1 MTAGRASEGEH
12 YVEALLEIIPTAIVT
27 VDLAFVVTSWN
38 PAAEKVFGYTRA
50 EAIGRKLDELIV
62 KRDDLRSDAAAYA
75 ESVLR
80 KPIHAV
86 TRRTRKDGSLV
97 DVELSAIPVMAGG
110 KPVGYCATYSE
121 VGKRR
126 NAAGEPRLNE
136 ATLRA
141 LIEQVP
147 ITTYIHRRNG
157 VSSNVY
163 TSPQLESVLGY
174 TAEDWASDED
184 LFMKLVHPDDRERV
198 RAEHTRPRETG
209 ESFRMEHRMIAR
221 DGSVRWFLD
230 EATVIPDE
238 VGRPAFH
245 HGFLL
250 DITERKELEEAV
262 RRREQEAG
270 NQARY
275 LEMLLEISPVAIVTS
290 DLDNVV
296 TSWNPAAERLFGYT
310 RDEAVGRK
318 ITDLVARS
326 DDLRKEAAGFSR
338 RAQANEQVR
347 AVTKRTRKDG
357 SLVDV
362 ELLAAPVILADAPVG
377 TYAIYH
383 DISELKAV
391 EKRYRALV
399 EELPLVT
406 YIDEPTKEAASIYI
420 SPQVEPLL
428 GYSPQDW
435 LADPE
440 LFFKLLHPDDRDRVL
455 AEHERVLAAGSSSW
469 SFEYRLRARD
479 GRTVWFRDDALVVR
493 GDDGRPLYVQ
503 GFLLDITQQ
512 KLAEDALRKSEERFR
527 AIFEEAPIGV
537 VWGPL
542 DGSRYVRNRAYAE
555 MVGYTLEELESLDFT
570 HYTHPDDLPREQ
582 ELYDELLAG
591 RLDRYELDKRFVRKD
606 GEVVWAHLVDTVVRD
621 EDGAPRFGLSMIEDV
636 TERKTAEARL
646 RKSQDELRRQKQYFE
661 SLVEISPV
669 AIITLDL
676 EERVTSWNPAAE
688 KLLGYTAAEAIGRPS
703 EELVLPTEALAEGVD
718 VTRQAREDGFAHR
731 ITRRMRKDGTFV
743 DVELLMLPLSIDGEA
758 VGFYVI
764 YHDVSA
770 VHRQKEY
777 YESLL
782 EISPTAIITVD
793 IEDIVTSWNPAAERL
808 FRYTQEEAVGHNV
821 DDLIANSDEVRAEAQ
836 DVNRRG
842 LEGELQLITRRT
854 RKDGSL
860 VDVQVLVAPVFIE
873 GELVGRYG
881 IYHDISELQRQ
892 KQYVESL
899 LENSPTAIAAI
910 GLDDKVRAWNP
921 AAEKLFGYTRAEA
934 IGTNID
940 DLVANSPDIRG
951 QAGELNRQVIE
962 SGEIPHLI
970 TRRTHKDGS
979 LVDVEVLVA
988 PVVMAGEVQGFF
1000 AIYHDVG
1007 ELLRARREAEAATQ
1021 AKSAFLATMS
1031 HEIRTPM
1038 NAVIGMTGLLLD
1050 TNLTPE
1056 QREFTEIIRSS
1067 GDALLAVINDVL
1079 DFSKIEAGR
1088 LDLESRPFDL
1098 CESVESALD
1107 VIATGAAEKG
1117 LDVALVLDPAAPR
1130 AVVGDETRLRQIVIN
1145 LLSNAVKFTERG
1157 EVVVSV
1163 DSEPVR
1169 SDDGDGLA
1177 RYRLHF
1183 AVRDTG
1189 IGIPRDRM
1197 DRLFESFS
1205 QLDASTTRRYG
1216 GTGLGLAISKRLAE
1230 MMGGT
1235 MWAESEL
1242 GQGSTFRFT
1251 VLTEAAPGLVPA
1263 FDERPHPELSGKR
1276 LLIVD
1281 DNETNRHILLRSAQS
1296 WGMLAHA
1303 TASPVEALEWV
1314 RRGDPFDIAVLDMQ
1328 MPEMDGATLA
1338 AEIRRHRDARM
1349 LPLVMLTSLG
1359 RRVEDAGVEFAAHL
1373 AKPIKA
1379 SHLYD
1384 VLIGVIARQ
1393 PARERTP
1400 TVTAAPA
1407 EVEPG
1412 AEIPLRILLAEDND
1426 VNQKLALALLRK
1438 LGYRADVVG
1447 NGVEALAALRRQRY
1461 DVVLMDVEMP
1471 EMDGLEA
1478 TRRIHNEWPD
1488 DQRPRIIAIT
1498 ANAMQGD
1505 REMCLAA
1512 GMDDYLSKPIR
1523 PEELS
1528 NALARTEPLG
1538 RADGVPREGGDGA
1551 IDRATLEQ
1559 LEASVG
1565 DAAFVGELIDTF
1577 LADAPA
1583 LLATLRRSQ
1592 EQEDADAVRRAAHT
1606 LKSNGRLFGAIALAG
1621 ACEQLEH
1628 AAKTGAVAGTEE
1640 LVTEVEELFPHVK
1653 AALEAERRGL

>member
-1 MTAGRASEGEH
+1 
-12 YVEALLEIIPTAIVT
+12 
-27 VDLAFVVTSWN
+27 
-38 PAAEKVFGYTRA
+38 
-50 EAIGRKLDELIV
+50 
-62 KRDDLRSDAAAYA
+62 
-75 ESVLR
+75 
-80 KPIHAV
+80 
-86 TRRTRKDGSLV
+86 
-97 DVELSAIPVMAGG
+97 
-110 KPVGYCATYSE
+110 
-121 VGKRR
+121 
-126 NAAGEPRLNE
+126 
-136 ATLRA
+136 
-141 LIEQVP
+141 
-147 ITTYIHRRNG
+147 
-157 VSSNVY
+157 
-163 TSPQLESVLGY
+163 
-174 TAEDWASDED
+174 
-184 LFMKLVHPDDRERV
+184 
-198 RAEHTRPRETG
+198 
-209 ESFRMEHRMIAR
+209 
-221 DGSVRWFLD
+221 
-230 EATVIPDE
+230 
-238 VGRPAFH
+238 
-245 HGFLL
+245 
-250 DITERKELEEAV
+250 
-262 RRREQEAG
+262 
-270 NQARY
+270 
-275 LEMLLEISPVAIVTS
+275 
-290 DLDNVV
+290 
-296 TSWNPAAERLFGYT
+296 
-310 RDEAVGRK
+310 
-318 ITDLVARS
+318 
-326 DDLRKEAAGFSR
+326 
-338 RAQANEQVR
+338 
-347 AVTKRTRKDG
+347 
-357 SLVDV
+357 
-362 ELLAAPVILADAPVG
+362 
-377 TYAIYH
+377 
-383 DISELKAV
+383 
-391 EKRYRALV
+391 
-399 EELPLVT
+399 
-406 YIDEPTKEAASIYI
+406 
-420 SPQVEPLL
+420 
-428 GYSPQDW
+428 
-435 LADPE
+435 
-440 LFFKLLHPDDRDRVL
+440 
-455 AEHERVLAAGSSSW
+455 
-469 SFEYRLRARD
+469 
-479 GRTVWFRDDALVVR
+479 
-493 GDDGRPLYVQ
+493 YVQ
-503 GFLLDITQQ
+503 GFLLDITPQ
-512 KLAEDALRKSEERFR
+512 KLAEDALQKSEERFR

-537 VWGPL
+537 AWGPL
-542 DGSRYVRNRAYAE
+542 GGSVYARNRAYAE
-555 MVGYTLEELESLDFT
+555 MVGYTLEELKSLNFT
-570 HYTHPDDLPREQ
+570 EYTHPDDLPREL
-582 ELYDELLAG
+582 ELYDALVAG
-591 RLDRYELDKRFVRKD
+591 RLDRYELDKRFQRKD
-606 GEVVWAHLVDTVVRD
+606 GAVVWAHVIDTVVRD
-621 EDGAPRFGLSMIEDV
+621 EDGAPRFGLSMVEDI
-636 TERKTAEARL
+636 TKRKTAEARL

-661 SLVEISPV
+661 SLVRISPV

-676 EERVTSWNPAAE
+676 DERVTSWNPAAE
-688 KLLGYTAAEAIGRPS
+688 KLLGYAATEAIGRPIG
-703 EELVLPTEALAEGVD
+703 ELVLRTEALVEDGVE
-718 VTRQAREDGFAHR
+718 VTRQAREDGFVRR

-743 DVELLMLPLSIDGEA
+743 DVELLMLPLSVDDEP

-770 VHRQKEY
+770 VHRQKQY

-793 IEDIVTSWNPAAERL
+793 IEDNVTSWNPAAERL
-808 FRYTQEEAVGHNV
+808 FGYGQEEAVGHNV

-842 LEGELQLITRRT
+842 LDGELQLITRRT
-854 RKDGSL
+854 RKDGSF

-892 KQYVESL
+892 KQYFEAL

-934 IGTNID
+934 VGRNVD
-940 DLVANSPDIRG
+940 DLVANAADIRG
-951 QAGELNRQVIE
+951 QAVELNQRAIQ
-962 SGEIPHLI
+962 SGEVHLI
-970 TRRTHKDGS
+970 TRRTRKDGS

-988 PVVMAGEVQGFF
+988 PVVMAGEVHGFF
-1000 AIYHDVG
+1000 ALYHDIG

-1050 TNLTPE
+1050 TDLTPE

-1098 CESVESALD
+1098 RESVESALD
-1107 VIATGAAEKG
+1107 VVATGAAEKG
-1117 LDVALVLDPAAPR
+1117 LEVAYVLDPAAPR

-1145 LLSNAVKFTERG
+1145 LLSNAVKFTETG

-1163 DSEPVR
+1163 DSEPVA
-1169 SDDGDGLA
+1169 SGDGDGFA

-1189 IGIPRDRM
+1189 IGIPRDRI

-1251 VLTEAAPGLVPA
+1251 VLTEAAPSLVPA
-1263 FDERPHPELSGKR
+1263 FDERAHPQLSGKR

-1281 DNETNRHILLRSAQS
+1281 DNETNRQILLRHAQS

-1303 TASPVEALEWV
+1303 TASPVEALEWL
-1314 RRGDPFDIAVLDMQ
+1314 RRGDPFDIALLDMQ
-1328 MPEMDGATLA
+1328 MPEMDGVTLA
-1338 AEIRRHRDARM
+1338 AEIRRQRDGRM

-1359 RRVEDAGVEFAAHL
+1359 RRVDDAGVEFAAHL

-1384 VLIGVIARQ
+1384 ALIGVVARQ
-1393 PARERTP
+1393 PARERTSTP
-1400 TVTAAPA
+1400 TAAPA
-1407 EVEPG
+1407 EIDPG
-1412 AEIPLRILLAEDND
+1412 AELPLRILLAEDND

-1438 LGYRADVVG
+1438 LGYRADVAG
-1447 NGVEALAALRRQRY
+1447 NGVEALAALRRQPY

-1478 TRRIHNEWPD
+1478 TRRIRDEWPD
-1488 DQRPRIIAIT
+1488 DERPRVIAIT

-1528 NALARTEPLG
+1528 AALARTEPVD
-1538 RADGVPREGGDGA
+1538 RAAGVPPEQGDA
-1551 IDRATLEQ
+1551 SIDRAALKQ
-1559 LEASVG
+1559 IEASVG

-1592 EQEDADAVRRAAHT
+1592 EQKDADAVRRAAHT
-1606 LKSNGRLFGAIALAG
+1606 LKSNGRTFGATALAG
-1621 ACEQLEH
+1621 LCEELEL
-1628 AAKTGAVAGTEE
+1628 AAKTGAVVPTEE
-1640 LVTEVEELFPHVK
+1640 LVTQVEELFPHVK